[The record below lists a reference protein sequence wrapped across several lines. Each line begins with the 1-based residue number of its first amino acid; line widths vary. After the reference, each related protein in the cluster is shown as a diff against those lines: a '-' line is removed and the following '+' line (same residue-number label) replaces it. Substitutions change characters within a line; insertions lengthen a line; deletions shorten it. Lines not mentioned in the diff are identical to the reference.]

1 MAWQSRPLGA
11 AAARGVGIL
20 VGRTLLLQVLTA
32 GVTVVVARILTPE
45 DYGLFAIALSVQLA
59 GQYIA
64 ELGLPAALIRMS
76 SEPSRALQG
85 TVTAVMTLVG
95 LAICAILWSLS
106 LLIWHDSKVME
117 AIAITSIAMPLYA
130 MRAVPMALLDRDL
143 SFGRVA
149 AVETAET
156 IAFNAFALAGTLL
169 GMGAF
174 SLLGGVPAG
183 ALVGMA
189 LAWWIRPSSTDF
201 SLSLR
206 TIRPLAAFG
215 GQVGAMGMF
224 HLGKDLGFVSL
235 IGGLSSTVM
244 AGYFGMA
251 KRLFS
256 FPIALS
262 GAVARVSLPTFSK
275 DRATGA
281 AKTGNMMGQLSL
293 VCGFSLVAVL
303 ACLDPIISIVL
314 SDKWLPI
321 TDIVIYGSLAMFISA
336 CISSPINGFLLSR
349 GSATP
354 PLIAVVA
361 EVVVSFGLLAALV
374 GSLEQTAIGL
384 AMSAGAVASSVV
396 LYVAAPGEIRR
407 SIGVALKAVAVTAA
421 AALLG
426 ATVAGGDSLSQLA
439 LGAATSIGC
448 WLALT
453 WLLMTNEFMTLIR
466 SLNHLRFW
474 TRPQ

>member
-1 MAWQSRPLGA
+1 MERQERPLGA

-20 VGRTLLLQVLTA
+20 VGRTLLLQILTV
-32 GVTVVVARILTPE
+32 GVTVAVARILTPE

-59 GQYIA
+59 GQFIA

-76 SEPSRALQG
+76 SEPPAALQG
-85 TVTAVMTLVG
+85 AVTTVMTAVGLTVCAVFWLLTLFAWPG
-95 LAICAILWSLS
+95 
-106 LLIWHDSKVME
+106 SKVIE

-156 IAFNAFALAGTLL
+156 LAFNAFALVAALL

-189 LAWWIRPSSTDF
+189 LVWWIRPASTNFRF
-201 SLSLR
+201 SLRL
-206 TIRPLAAFG
+206 IRPLAAFG
-215 GQVGAMGMF
+215 GQVGVMGMF

-235 IGGLSSTVM
+235 IGAMSSTVM

-281 AKTGNMMGQLSL
+281 AKTANMMGQLSL

-303 ACLDPIISIVL
+303 ACLDPLISIVL
-314 SDKWLPI
+314 GDKWLPI
-321 TDIVIYGSLAMFISA
+321 ANIVIYGSLAMFIAA
-336 CISSPINGFLLSR
+336 CVSSPINGYLLSR
-349 GSATP
+349 GSASP
-354 PLIAVVA
+354 PLIAVA
-361 EVVVSFGLLAALV
+361 TEVVVSFGLLAALV

-384 AMSAGAVASSVV
+384 AMSAGAIASTGVLFVAV
-396 LYVAAPGEIRR
+396 PREIRR
-407 SIGVALKAVAVTAA
+407 SIGVAFKAVAVTAV

-426 ATVAGGDSLSQLA
+426 ATVTGGDSLSQMA
-439 LGAATSIGC
+439 LGVATSIGC

-453 WLLMTNEFMTLIR
+453 WLLMTNEFKTLIR

-474 TRPQ
+474 ARPQ